1 MRCTLN
7 ISVGAVTLNIFAPR
21 LSLLFFLLCFLS
33 RAPSAFISPLSC
45 FLFCLR
51 VVISS
56 ILLTPA
62 VIIPSPYIIPT
73 ILFYFLLP
81 VISFLFFCRGIPGAC
96 TNTHAHHEAGLR
108 CRFSIPVFTWEQTT
122 SLHGLLPF
130 LLPPP
135 CWHKELMEYK

>member
-1 MRCTLN
+1 MYLEYFSRSSDFKHFRPT
-7 ISVGAVTLNIFAPR
+7 
-21 LSLLFFLLCFLS
+21 SLPSFLS
-33 RAPSAFISPLSC
+33 SVCAPSAFISPLSC

-62 VIIPSPYIIPT
+62 VIIPSSYIIPT

-96 TNTHAHHEAGLR
+96 TNTHTHIMKLDCAVVFPSR
-108 CRFSIPVFTWEQTT
+108 C
-122 SLHGLLPF
+122 LPGNRPHPCMVYF
-130 LLPPP
+130 PFAAAPPP

>member
-1 MRCTLN
+1 MYLEYFSR
-7 ISVGAVTLNIFAPR
+7 SSDFKHFRPHVSP
-21 LSLLFFLLCFLS
+21 FFSFFCFLS

-62 VIIPSPYIIPT
+62 VIIPSSYIIPT
-73 ILFYFLLP
+73 ILFYFLLS

-96 TNTHAHHEAGLR
+96 TNTHTHIMKLDCAVVFPSR
-108 CRFSIPVFTWEQTT
+108 C
-122 SLHGLLPF
+122 LPGNRPHPCMVYF
-130 LLPPP
+130 PFAAPPQ